1 MLEEA
6 KRTLAYICPVCGK
19 AVAVERTAFQLAA
32 SVNHLP
38 CPCGKSEL
46 VIEMKGDQCHVQVPC
61 VFCGRDHKVACS
73 TKSFLHEKVLAFSCS
88 ASGLDC
94 LYAGEE
100 EPVFRALS
108 RLEEAV
114 DRMVL
119 NDQAEEK
126 SPFLDE
132 LVMGEVL
139 GELKEIAAQGGV
151 SCLCGSRDYTVRVGY
166 STVELV
172 CADCGRTLR
181 LNAATADDIDA
192 ICCKTKLVIGG
203 EAPRVL

>member
-1 MLEEA
+1 MLEEG

-32 SVNHLP
+32 SENHLP

-46 VIEMKGDQCHVQVPC
+46 VVELMGDRCRVRVPC
-61 VFCGRDHKVACS
+61 VSCGRDHTVACS
-73 TKSFLHEKVLAFSCS
+73 TRAFLHEKVLAFSCGV
-88 ASGLDC
+88 SGLDC
-94 LYAGEE
+94 LYVGEE
-100 EPVFRALS
+100 GSVFRALN

-114 DRMVL
+114 DRMSL
-119 NDQAEEK
+119 GAQAGEE

-139 GELKEIAAQGGV
+139 GELKEIAARGGV
-151 SCLCGSRDYTVRVGY
+151 SCLCGSEDYSIRVGY
-166 STVELV
+166 STVELE
-172 CADCGRTLR
+172 CARCGRTLR

-203 EAPRVL
+203 EAPHVL

>member
-94 LYAGEE
+94 LYTGEE

-119 NDQAEEK
+119 NEQSEEK

-139 GELKEIAAQGGV
+139 GELRAEGDRRPGRSV
-151 SCLCGSRDYTVRVGY
+151 LPVRVEGLHRPGGLQHRGAG
-166 STVELV
+166 VRPV
-172 CADCGRTLR
+172 RADAAAERRHGGRY
-181 LNAATADDIDA
+181 
-192 ICCKTKLVIGG
+192 
-203 EAPRVL
+203 